1 MATFVATAGY
11 IGQVPRAPGT
21 AGSAVGLM
29 IYAAVRRADSV
40 AIEALSLVVVL
51 LAGLWAAGVV
61 EARLGKDPG
70 QVVIDEVLGILVT
83 MAFLNVSLAGAI
95 IGFFL
100 FRVLD
105 VAKPYPARRLEELQ
119 GGAGIMLDDAMAGV
133 YANLSLRALAMVFP
147 GLLS

>member
-1 MATFVATAGY
+1 
-11 IGQVPRAPGT
+11 
-21 AGSAVGLM
+21 M